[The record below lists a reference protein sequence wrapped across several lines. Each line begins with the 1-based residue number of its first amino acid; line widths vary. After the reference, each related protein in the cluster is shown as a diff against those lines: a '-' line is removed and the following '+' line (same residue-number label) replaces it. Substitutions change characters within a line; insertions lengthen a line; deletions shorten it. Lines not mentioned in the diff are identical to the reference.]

1 MTDNDLLK
9 VVFSCIDNTTLEG
22 CDTRQ
27 KIEQLCN
34 DSRSLCDPSR
44 GIGTV
49 ASVCVYPVFVR
60 QAKSLLAGSGIKVA
74 CVAGA
79 FPAGQSP
86 IEVKLAEVRYAVA
99 EGADEVDM
107 VISRGALIEGRAQ
120 QVFDEISAIREATR
134 GITLKVILETGELPT
149 PELIFQAS
157 QIAID
162 AGADFIK
169 TSTGKI
175 KVGATID
182 AARVML
188 SAIEQNY
195 KKTGLMVGL
204 KISGGVS
211 MPEQAL
217 EYAQMAYK
225 LFGDKYFN
233 NQYFRIGASRLV
245 ANLFSFLTF

>member
-1 MTDNDLLK
+1 MNDSDLLK

-27 KIEQLCN
+27 RIEQLCN
-34 DSRSLCDPSR
+34 DSRSLCDPLR

-49 ASVCVYPVFVR
+49 ASVCVYPVFIR
-60 QAKSLLAGSGIKVA
+60 QAKNLLAGSGIKVA
-74 CVAGA
+74 CVAGG
-79 FPAGQSP
+79 FPSGQLP
-86 IEVKLAEVRYAVA
+86 IELKLAEVRYAVA

-107 VISRGALIEGRAQ
+107 VISRGALIEGRAK
-120 QVFDEISAIREATR
+120 QVFDEIAAIREAAS
-134 GITLKVILETGELPT
+134 GLTLKVILETGELLT
-149 PELIFQAS
+149 PELIFKAS

-175 KVGATID
+175 KVGATVD
-182 AARVML
+182 AARLML

-195 KKTGLMVGL
+195 KKTGRMVGL
-204 KISGGVS
+204 KIAGGVS
-211 MPEQAL
+211 TPEQAL
-217 EYAQMAYK
+217 EYAKMAYS
-225 LFGDKYFN
+225 LFGDHYFN

-245 ANLFSFLTF
+245 SSLYSFLTF